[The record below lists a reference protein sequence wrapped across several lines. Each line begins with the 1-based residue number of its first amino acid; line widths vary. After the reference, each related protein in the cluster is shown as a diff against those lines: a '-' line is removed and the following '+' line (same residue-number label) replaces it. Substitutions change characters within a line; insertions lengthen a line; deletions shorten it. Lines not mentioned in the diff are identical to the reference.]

1 MVLKYT
7 VCTKAIPNAGFTVF
21 SHHQWYFSEETVA
34 LEFSNKSIDTALK
47 VASDFA
53 TEAHVRF
60 CSKPRLIGMTV
71 RGCRT
76 AVNAVVNC
84 GTCLKVVNGFAE
96 SGVVTIQGFNTVDP
110 T

>member
-1 MVLKYT
+1 M
-7 VCTKAIPNAGFTVF
+7 F

-71 RGCRT
+71 GGGGRSCQLWYMPKSSEWFCREQCGHGPETLHRG
-76 AVNAVVNC
+76 V
-84 GTCLKVVNGFAE
+84 G
-96 SGVVTIQGFNTVDP
+96 SMITIFTEDDDQKQ
-110 T
+110 

>member
-1 MVLKYT
+1 M
-7 VCTKAIPNAGFTVF
+7 F

-53 TEAHVRF
+53 TEAYVRF
-60 CSKPRLIGMTV
+60 CSKSCLIGMTV

-84 GTCLKVVNGFAE
+84 GRHMPKSREWFCREQCGHGPETLHR
-96 SGVVTIQGFNTVDP
+96 GVGSMITILTEDDDQKQ
-110 T
+110 